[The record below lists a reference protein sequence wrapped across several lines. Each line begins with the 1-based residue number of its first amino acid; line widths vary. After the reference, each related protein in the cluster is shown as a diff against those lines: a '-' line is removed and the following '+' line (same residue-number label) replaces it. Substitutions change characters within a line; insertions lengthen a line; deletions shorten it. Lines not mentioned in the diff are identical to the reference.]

1 MIKLKILVTG
11 ALGHIGSKL
20 IKDLSNINN
29 IKNIYLIDDLRTQ
42 RFNSLMHLS
51 KKGKYKFYDETLSKE
66 NLNLLVKK
74 SDFIIHLAAITDAA
88 SSFGKFNQLKKNNLD
103 NTKLVTYFCSK
114 YKKKLIFISSTSVYG
129 SNDKIMYEDENNLN
143 PQSPYAKIKIS
154 EKKYINKFIKEK
166 KINAVILR
174 FGTILGYSIGM
185 RFHTAVNKFCYNASL
200 GKPLTVWKT
209 ALNQKRPYLG
219 INDACSSIIFFINNP
234 KFFNKT
240 YNVLSSNLTVK
251 DIINYI
257 KLVKKVKVNFVN
269 SKIMNQLSYEVS
281 VDKLKKLQFKFKD
294 NLKFLI
300 KEEMKYLQNID
311 N

>member
-1 MIKLKILVTG
+1 MKILVTG

-154 EKKYINKFIKEK
+154 EEKYINKFIKEK

-185 RFHTAVNKFCYNASL
+185 RFHTAVNKFCYNTILKKDVPIWNNAID
-200 GKPLTVWKT
+200 
-209 ALNQKRPYLG
+209 QYRPYLSL
-219 INDACSSIIFFINNP
+219 NDAINVMIFIINKKIFNNQIYNILTGNYTVRQILNIIKKNCYKIRIKKTKSPILNQNSYKVSSK
-234 KFFNKT
+234 KFERFNFSFRRD
-240 YNVLSSNLTVK
+240 LSSDIKNTLNL
-251 DIINYI
+251 
-257 KLVKKVKVNFVN
+257 L
-269 SKIMNQLSYEVS
+269 
-281 VDKLKKLQFKFKD
+281 
-294 NLKFLI
+294 
-300 KEEMKYLQNID
+300 KYLY
-311 N
+311 

>member
-1 MIKLKILVTG
+1 MKILVTG

-154 EKKYINKFIKEK
+154 EEKYINKFIKEK

>member
-154 EKKYINKFIKEK
+154 EEKYINKFIKEK

>member
-1 MIKLKILVTG
+1 MKILVTG

-20 IKDLSNINN
+20 IRDLSNINN
-29 IKNIYLIDDLRTQ
+29 IRNIYLIDDLRTQ

-66 NLNLLVKK
+66 NLNQLVKK

-103 NTKLVTYFCSK
+103 NTKLVTHFCSK

-143 PQSPYAKIKIS
+143 PQSPYANIKIS
-154 EKKYINKFIKEK
+154 EEKYINKFIKEK

-174 FGTILGYSIGM
+174 FGTILGYSTGM

-251 DIINYI
+251 NIINYI
-257 KLVKKVKVNFVN
+257 KLVKKIKVNFVN

-281 VDKLKKLQFKFKD
+281 VDKLKKLKFKFKD

>member
-1 MIKLKILVTG
+1 MKILVTG

-114 YKKKLIFISSTSVYG
+114 YKT
-129 SNDKIMYEDENNLN
+129 
-143 PQSPYAKIKIS
+143 
-154 EKKYINKFIKEK
+154 
-166 KINAVILR
+166 
-174 FGTILGYSIGM
+174 
-185 RFHTAVNKFCYNASL
+185 
-200 GKPLTVWKT
+200 PL
-209 ALNQKRPYLG
+209 
-219 INDACSSIIFFINNP
+219 
-234 KFFNKT
+234 
-240 YNVLSSNLTVK
+240 
-251 DIINYI
+251 
-257 KLVKKVKVNFVN
+257 
-269 SKIMNQLSYEVS
+269 
-281 VDKLKKLQFKFKD
+281 
-294 NLKFLI
+294 
-300 KEEMKYLQNID
+300 
-311 N
+311 

>member
-20 IKDLSNINN
+20 IRDLSNINN
-29 IKNIYLIDDLRTQ
+29 IRNIYLIDDLRTQ

-66 NLNLLVKK
+66 NLNQLVKK

-103 NTKLVTYFCSK
+103 NTKLVTHFCSK

-143 PQSPYAKIKIS
+143 PQSPYANIKIS
-154 EKKYINKFIKEK
+154 EEKYINKFIKEK

-174 FGTILGYSIGM
+174 FGTILGYSTGM

-251 DIINYI
+251 NIINYI

-281 VDKLKKLQFKFKD
+281 VDKLKKLKFKFKD

>member
-20 IKDLSNINN
+20 IRDLSNINN
-29 IKNIYLIDDLRTQ
+29 IRNIYLIDDLRTQ

-66 NLNLLVKK
+66 NLNQLVKK

-103 NTKLVTYFCSK
+103 NTKLVTHFCSK

-143 PQSPYAKIKIS
+143 PQSPYANIKIS
-154 EKKYINKFIKEK
+154 EEKYINKFIKEK

-174 FGTILGYSIGM
+174 FGTILGYSTGM

-251 DIINYI
+251 NIINYI
-257 KLVKKVKVNFVN
+257 KLVKKIKVNFVN

-281 VDKLKKLQFKFKD
+281 VDKLKKLKFKFKD

>member
-1 MIKLKILVTG
+1 MKILVTG

-20 IKDLSNINN
+20 IRDLSSITN

-42 RFNSLMHLS
+42 RFNSLMLLS

-66 NLNLLVKK
+66 NLDLLVKK

-154 EKKYINKFIKEK
+154 EEKYINKFIKEK

-234 KFFNKT
+234 KFFNNT

>member
-1 MIKLKILVTG
+1 LKILVTG

-20 IKDLSNINN
+20 IRDLSSITN

-154 EKKYINKFIKEK
+154 EEKYINKFIKEK

-174 FGTILGYSIGM
+174 FGTILGYSTGM

-234 KFFNKT
+234 KFFNNT

-281 VDKLKKLQFKFKD
+281 VDKLKKLKFKFKD

>member
-20 IKDLSNINN
+20 IRDLSNINN
-29 IKNIYLIDDLRTQ
+29 IRNIYLIDDLRTQ

-66 NLNLLVKK
+66 NLNQLVKK

-103 NTKLVTYFCSK
+103 NTKLVTHFCSK

-143 PQSPYAKIKIS
+143 PQSPYANIKIS
-154 EKKYINKFIKEK
+154 EEKYINKFIKEK

-174 FGTILGYSIGM
+174 FGTILGYSTGM

-251 DIINYI
+251 NIINYI

-281 VDKLKKLQFKFKD
+281 VDKLKKLKFKFKD
-294 NLKFLI
+294 NLKLLI

>member
-1 MIKLKILVTG
+1 LKILVTG

-20 IKDLSNINN
+20 IRDLSSITN

-42 RFNSLMHLS
+42 RFNSLMLLS

-66 NLNLLVKK
+66 NLDLLVKK

-154 EKKYINKFIKEK
+154 EEKYINKFIKEK

-174 FGTILGYSIGM
+174 FGTILGYSTGM

-234 KFFNKT
+234 KFFNNT

-281 VDKLKKLQFKFKD
+281 VDKLKKLKFKFKD

>member
-1 MIKLKILVTG
+1 MKILVTG

-103 NTKLVTYFCSK
+103 NTKLVTYFSSK

-154 EKKYINKFIKEK
+154 EEKYINKFIKEK

>member
-20 IKDLSNINN
+20 IRDLSSITN

-42 RFNSLMHLS
+42 RFNSLMLLS

-66 NLNLLVKK
+66 NLDLLVKK

-154 EKKYINKFIKEK
+154 EEKYINKFIKEK

-174 FGTILGYSIGM
+174 FGTILGYSTGM

-234 KFFNKT
+234 KFFNNT

-281 VDKLKKLQFKFKD
+281 VDKLKKLKFKFKD